1 MLGAALRR
9 FDTVKCRLY
18 GAVGTSG
25 EVYCDETSR
34 AERKQVTDSGGHCK
48 SSMPI
53 AGMSGQV
60 LAGHFYN
67 IIRQYIFVFKDN
79 EH

>member
-34 AERKQVTDSGGHCK
+34 AERK
-48 SSMPI
+48 
-53 AGMSGQV
+53 
-60 LAGHFYN
+60 
-67 IIRQYIFVFKDN
+67 
-79 EH
+79 